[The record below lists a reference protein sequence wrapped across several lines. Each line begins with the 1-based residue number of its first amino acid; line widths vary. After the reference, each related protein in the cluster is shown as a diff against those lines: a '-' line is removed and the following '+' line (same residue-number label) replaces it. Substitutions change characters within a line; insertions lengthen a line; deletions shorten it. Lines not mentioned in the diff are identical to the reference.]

1 MPFISAALFAATSA
15 LSLPMMPEWDFTLTS
30 CVVWSGSLERA
41 RRRSLMARRRGRWI
55 FSSRAFGFMRTLF
68 INCRLP
74 RLSVK
79 IVRVSFGCSASWTRA
94 AQMAASSA
102 RVIVLVSL
110 MPCGSTVNIFFVWG
124 Q

>member
-1 MPFISAALFAATSA
+1 MVREFGASEEKVS
-15 LSLPMMPEWDFTLTS
+15 D
-30 CVVWSGSLERA
+30 GQKERQ
-41 RRRSLMARRRGRWI
+41 
-55 FSSRAFGFMRTLF
+55 
-68 INCRLP
+68 P

-79 IVRVSFGCSASWTRA
+79 MTRVSFGCSASWTRA